1 MNEAAKPVDQLLEA
15 KSHSDRG
22 DYTSKHRIIRQ
33 LMEDSPADFVI
44 DSQEGDI
51 LGITHKPTGFRLH
64 VPRIVAPTTS
74 SLPPVRKSAAV
85 NDVTWEEVPRL
96 AVKYAVAT
104 HDLAASLLDEP
115 YEGDIWASPETG
127 KLAYEA
133 MGDCPDYLNEPW
145 VRVKSATTVSE
156 VMSPLGQVFG
166 YTEGPLNEWYGGP
179 RPVASALAG
188 GLLTAGL
195 GYAGGH
201 MLERLVPKMFTP
213 GAAKKR
219 LALLGGALGAAPGV
233 MGMALNSAEGR
244 SVFDKAAN
252 LQKAAK
258 LICNSEPPEFFKYS
272 HNFIFRPIIDVT
284 RFNDTI
290 WNDPFSPVPGKAIA
304 SGLVYGAG
312 TATNS
317 NVVSPMDVTRMAVGM
332 GTGYASA
339 TLMGKAFGVLAG
351 ISPEAQQAMQAAGVW
366 GGIMKTVTDPI
377 LRSR

>member
-1 MNEAAKPVDQLLEA
+1 MNAAAKPVEQLSEA
-15 KSHSDRG
+15 KAHSDRG
-22 DYTSKHRIIRQ
+22 DYSSKHRIIRQ
-33 LMEDSPADFVI
+33 LMEDSPADFVV

-64 VPRIVAPTTS
+64 VPRIVATPPP
-74 SLPPVRKSAAV
+74 SLPPVRKMAAAEEV
-85 NDVTWEEVPRL
+85 IWEEVPRL

-115 YEGDIWASPETG
+115 HEGDIWASPETG
-127 KLAYEA
+127 KLAFEA
-133 MGDCPDYLNEPW
+133 MGDRPDYLNEPW

-179 RPVASALAG
+179 RPVASAIAG
-188 GLLTAGL
+188 GLLTSGL

-219 LALLGGALGAAPGV
+219 LALLGGAIGAAPGL
-233 MGMALNSAEGR
+233 MGMALNNAEGR
-244 SVFDKAAN
+244 SVFEKAAN
-252 LQKAAK
+252 LQSAAK
-258 LICNSEPPEFFKYS
+258 LLQEGEPPEFFKYS

-284 RFNDTI
+284 RFNDAI
-290 WNDPFSPVPGKAIA
+290 WNDPFGSGADKAIA

-317 NVVSPMDVTRMAVGM
+317 NIVSPMDVTRMAVGM

-351 ISPEAQQAMQAAGVW
+351 ISPEAQQAMQTAGVW
-366 GGIMKTVTDPI
+366 SGVMKTLTNPI